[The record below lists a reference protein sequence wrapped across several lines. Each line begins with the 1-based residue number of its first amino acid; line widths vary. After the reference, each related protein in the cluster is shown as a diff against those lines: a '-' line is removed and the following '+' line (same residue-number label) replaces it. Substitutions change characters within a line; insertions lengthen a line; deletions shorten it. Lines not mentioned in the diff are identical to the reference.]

1 MSAAVITERVAEF
14 ENICFKYEEIVE
26 PQKIDN
32 DHYVVVYSNNTITD
46 NRNVEQISIS
56 YQMFY
61 ENNNG
66 STPANI
72 LNSNGTERLYTAE
85 YSNITFMYNEKVVV
99 TISETQ
105 YAYVYNDITIISSDN
120 PNFKKNDE
128 IEQITVSI
136 EFFLENSD
144 GSKYIN

>member
-66 STPANI
+66 TTPANI
-72 LNSNGTERLYTAE
+72 LNSNGTERLYIAE
-85 YSNITFMYNEKVVV
+85 YANITFMYNEKVVQ

-105 YAYVYNDITIISSDN
+105 YVNVYNDITIISSDN
-120 PNFKKNDE
+120 SNFKKGDE
-128 IEQITVSI
+128 IEQISVSI

>member
-1 MSAAVITERVAEF
+1 MSTAAITERVAEF

-46 NRNVEQISIS
+46 NRNIEQISIS

-66 STPANI
+66 TTPANI
-72 LNSNGTERLYTAE
+72 LNSNGTERLYTTE
-85 YSNITFMYNEKVVV
+85 YANITFMYNEKVVQ